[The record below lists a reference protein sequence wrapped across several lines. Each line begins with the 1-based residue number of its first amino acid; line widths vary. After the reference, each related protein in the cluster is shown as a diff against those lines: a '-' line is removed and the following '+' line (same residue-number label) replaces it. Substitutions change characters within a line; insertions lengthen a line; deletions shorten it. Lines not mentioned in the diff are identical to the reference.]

1 MFIVKR
7 LSMLFE
13 FLKTTFQHN
22 RSSLRTTKLHK
33 VILDEILRVKPEWKK
48 YTWVIEVKDPKFLGK
63 WKKREMFDETA
74 VNHGRE
80 YKIKQDG
87 YGGTFDVD
95 IAGFEGDELID
106 ENLKVVALIKANN
119 SCVGKNIK
127 NFANTSVGEAAR
139 VFYAPNVKLE
149 KLLFVSVLPRVS
161 PIFKNDGN
169 VKGFDNV
176 ITYKKRS
183 DPSNILNAQ
192 YGNKV
197 EVIDTYYDIGDVKLK
212 KTKDEFNDIIVQNL
226 DELVV
231 NG

>member
-1 MFIVKR
+1 MWEGTIMFTVRQNIMQLV
-7 LSMLFE
+7 E
-13 FLKTTFQHN
+13 FLQTTFQDN

-48 YTWVIEVKDPKFLGK
+48 YTWVIEVKDPKF
-63 WKKREMFDETA
+63 DETA
-74 VNHGRE
+74 VNRGRE

-87 YGGTFDVD
+87 YGGTFDID

-106 ENLKVVALIKANN
+106 ENLKVVILVKANN

-161 PIFKNDGN
+161 PIFENDGN

-176 ITYKKRS
+176 ISYKKRS

-197 EVIDTYYDIGDVKLK
+197 QVIDTYYDIGDVRNK
-212 KTKDEFNDIIVQNL
+212 KTKSEFSDIIVENL